1 MGGEAVFTIRWTD
14 DGGTEMTRF
23 ENDRPDI
30 ELRKFDLQIF
40 RIR

>member
-1 MGGEAVFTIRWTD
+1 MGGEAFFTIRRTD

-30 ELRKFDLQIF
+30 EWRKFDLQIF